1 MTSAARPRAAFFG
14 TSEFAVPALERMAAE
29 ADLVAVYTRP
39 PRAAG
44 RGRRV
49 RETPVA
55 LASRA
60 LGLEPRAPF
69 RLGDDALADEL
80 RSLDLEFG
88 VVASFGALIPETLL
102 AIPRRGFWNVHPS
115 LLPRWRGAAP
125 VQRAILAGDRLTGV
139 SIMKVVAALDA
150 GPIAA
155 MEKAAIG
162 ERETAGA
169 LETRLAQQG
178 AELLARTLRSIGDTT
193 PREQDPA
200 AATYA
205 EKISRED
212 ERIDWQEDAAAVLRR
227 VRALSPRP
235 AAWSLLGDER
245 VRILDAEKSGGGGA
259 PGVALDDQLL
269 VACGSGAIRVLEAQR
284 QGKRTLGAADLL
296 RGFPIPAGSQFK

>member
-1 MTSAARPRAAFFG
+1 MTGAARPRSAFFG
-14 TSEFAVPALERMAAE
+14 TSEFAVPSLERMAAE
-29 ADLVAVYTRP
+29 TDLVAVYTRP

-44 RGRRV
+44 RGGRM

-60 LGLEPRAPF
+60 LGIGPRAPS
-69 RLGDDALADEL
+69 RLGDDALAEEL

-88 VVASFGALIPETLL
+88 VVASFGVLIPEALL

-125 VQRAILAGDRLTGV
+125 VQRAILAGDCLTGV

-155 MEKAAIG
+155 IEKTAIG

-193 PREQDPA
+193 AREQDPA

-212 ERIDWQEDAAAVLRR
+212 ERIDWQEDAEAVLRR
-227 VRALSPRP
+227 IRALSPRP
-235 AAWSLLGDER
+235 AAWSLLGNER
-245 VRILDAEKSGGGGA
+245 VRILDAVESGGGGT
-259 PGVALDDQLL
+259 PGVALDDRLL
-269 VACGSGAIRVLEAQR
+269 VACGSGAIRILEAQR
-284 QGKRTLGAADLL
+284 PGKRTLGAADLL